1 MTVDTPLLPDQWP
14 AAPAKMLF
22 DRVRRDPRPK
32 DGTVTAF
39 RDGQVTLRSNRRT
52 EGFTNAIQEHGYQ
65 GVRTGDLVIHSMDG
79 FAGAIGVSDSDG
91 KASPVVHC
99 YRPNDVDARFYA
111 YLLRRLA
118 EQRFITSLAKGIRE
132 RSTAFDAESFG
143 SLRLP
148 VPPLAEQRAIADYL
162 DDETARID
170 ALITKKRRMIELL
183 GERERVEIDLIFDC
197 LSQEF
202 GTGPVAGLCS
212 LVVDCVNKT
221 APTVDDQTGYGMLRT
236 SNVRDGRVDVEGLFQ
251 VSPTTFRKWTSR
263 GRPQR
268 GDVLLTREAPVGE
281 VGVLDTDDPLFLGQR
296 LMMYR
301 AAPDLASPDFLAHG
315 LRSTSV
321 QQQMALLGSGSLH
334 EHLRVGDCSKFRVP
348 LAPRAAQDDA
358 MKQVRKIENRDR
370 AAGQA
375 LEGQLVLLAE
385 RRQALITAAVTG
397 KLEIPGVAA

>member
-1 MTVDTPLLPDQWP
+1 M
-14 AAPAKMLF
+14 
-22 DRVRRDPRPK
+22 
-32 DGTVTAF
+32 
-39 RDGQVTLRSNRRT
+39 
-52 EGFTNAIQEHGYQ
+52 
-65 GVRTGDLVIHSMDG
+65 
-79 FAGAIGVSDSDG
+79 
-91 KASPVVHC
+91 
-99 YRPNDVDARFYA
+99 
-111 YLLRRLA
+111 
-118 EQRFITSLAKGIRE
+118 
-132 RSTAFDAESFG
+132 
-143 SLRLP
+143 
-148 VPPLAEQRAIADYL
+148 
-162 DDETARID
+162 
-170 ALITKKRRMIELL
+170 
-183 GERERVEIDLIFDC
+183 
-197 LSQEF
+197 
-202 GTGPVAGLCS
+202 
-212 LVVDCVNKT
+212 
-221 APTVDDQTGYGMLRT
+221 
-236 SNVRDGRVDVEGLFQ
+236 
-251 VSPTTFRKWTSR
+251 
-263 GRPQR
+263 
-268 GDVLLTREAPVGE
+268 GE